1 MTYEELYNKALCKLC
16 LETSEVEDY
25 RPACEMHIPEIK
37 GGIPNAIIIWLKTG
51 EKIVF
56 IDKERQM
63 QIHELK
69 IAPRYFEAVENGK
82 KKFEYRKDD
91 RDYQVG
97 DLITLKEFNRNKYT
111 GREIKNLPIN
121 YILRDCPEYGLPEG
135 FCIIGF

>member
-1 MTYEELYNKALCKLC
+1 M
-16 LETSEVEDY
+16 V
-25 RPACEMHIPEIK
+25 EIK

-82 KKFEYRKDD
+82 KSLNIAKMIETIK
-91 RDYQVG
+91 
-97 DLITLKEFNRNKYT
+97 L
-111 GREIKNLPIN
+111 EI
-121 YILRDCPEYGLPEG
+121 
-135 FCIIGF
+135 